1 MNRPSGKPARR
12 TGLNQQSTS
21 RPSPRNARELAF
33 CILDEHFQTEEFA
46 VRLIDKF
53 RQNISIDSREFRLAA
68 ELSYTVIRRQSTL
81 NAIIEPHV
89 SRPRH
94 KVEGPLWMLLQL
106 GTSQLVLMDQI
117 PRHAALNETVA
128 VAKRYGPK
136 GWAGFLN
143 GVLRSVE
150 REVTD
155 EFTTQPAMNA
165 VPLTDGRFRLLKR
178 NIFPDSPVEPSTHF
192 SRAFSF
198 PTWLAERW
206 QKRFTPGELNDIGFW
221 FNKPP
226 GLTLR
231 TNILRTSR
239 EEFLSIL
246 SAENIAAQPGKHPAA
261 VILDQ
266 TTDVQKL
273 PGFTEGLFTVQ
284 DESAMNTTELLNPQ
298 PGETVLDLCSAPGT
312 KTTHLAEQM
321 QNQGRIV
328 ATDIKDDRLNR
339 VEQNAQRL
347 HLEIIEPQLIRPELD
362 NLPTDLFDAVLVD
375 APCSNTGVLGKRPE
389 ARWRLEE
396 KELRE
401 LSTLQQRLLHAA
413 CDRVRPLGR
422 VVYSTCSIER
432 DENHDVVKAVLAERP
447 EFSLVR
453 EINFQPGNPFDGGY
467 QTLLQRGPSR

>member
-1 MNRPSGKPARR
+1 MNRPSGKPASR
-12 TGLNQQSTS
+12 TGQNQQRTS

-33 CILDEHFQTEEFA
+33 CILDEHFRTEEFA
-46 VRLIDKF
+46 VRLIDQF
-53 RQNISIDSREFRLAA
+53 RQKITLDSREFRLAA

-94 KVEGPLWMLLQL
+94 KVEGPLWTLLQL

-117 PRHAALNETVA
+117 PRHAAINETVT
-128 VAKRYGPK
+128 VAKRYGPR
-136 GWAGFLN
+136 GWAGFVN

-155 EFTTQPAMNA
+155 EFTTHPAKNA

-178 NIFPDSPVEPSTHF
+178 NVFPDFSVEPSTHF
-192 SRAFSF
+192 ARAFSF

-206 QKRFTPGELNDIGFW
+206 QKRFTPDELNNIGFW

-226 GLTLR
+226 GMTLR
-231 TNILRTSR
+231 INRLQTTRQ
-239 EEFLSIL
+239 EFLSL
-246 SAENIAAQPGKHPAA
+246 LAAENISAQPGKYPAA

-273 PGFTEGLFTVQ
+273 PGFTEGFFTVQ
-284 DESAMNTTELLNPQ
+284 DESAMSTAELLNPQ

-328 ATDIKDDRLNR
+328 ATDIKSDRLNR

-347 HLEIIEPQLIRPELD
+347 QLEIIEPQLIRPELD
-362 NLPTDLFDAVLVD
+362 DLPTDLFDAVLVD
-375 APCSNTGVLGKRPE
+375 TPCSNTGVLGKRPE
-389 ARWRLEE
+389 ARWRMEE

-401 LSTLQQRLLHAA
+401 LSTLQQQLLHAA
-413 CDRVRPLGR
+413 CERVRPEGR
-422 VVYSTCSIER
+422 VGYSTCSIEPEE
-432 DENHDVVKAVLAERP
+432 DHDVVKAVLAERP
-447 EFSLVR
+447 DFSLVR

-467 QTLLQRGPSR
+467 QALLQRSL